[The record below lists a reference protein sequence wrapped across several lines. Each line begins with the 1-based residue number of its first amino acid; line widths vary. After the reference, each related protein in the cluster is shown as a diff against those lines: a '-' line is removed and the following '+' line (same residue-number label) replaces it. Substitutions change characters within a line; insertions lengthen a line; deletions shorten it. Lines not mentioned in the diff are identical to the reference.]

1 MTSGVHGIRL
11 YCDGQSCIISEEL
24 DHFVQFADKS
34 DRFSEVRKLT
44 FQNVDLSDL
53 SQALAILG
61 GTALGM
67 ALFGLISRALIRKT
81 NRGAELGLAGRIM
94 RSAKGSVQFFILS
107 QGTFLAISAMPE
119 IDAWKGPVTVVWTTL
134 LSFQIAYLLN
144 SMVGALVAWYLVKV
158 APKTTMAL
166 DDTAL
171 PILRRIMAVVI
182 YGIAVMIALDT
193 AGISISPLLGG
204 LGISGLAVALA
215 LQPTLSNFF
224 AGTYILADR
233 AIEVGDYIQIQG
245 GPEGYVTQ
253 VGWRSTKMRTW
264 LNNLVVIPNSSLA
277 DAIVMNYNSPE
288 MAVNVIVTCG
298 VSYDSDL
305 ELVERISL
313 EVARDII
320 STLPEA
326 AREMDPWF
334 GFDKFGDSN
343 IDFWIFVQAQDR
355 IASFVVT
362 SQLIKGLHSRFLAEG
377 IEINYPV
384 RKLVGNFPQSA

>member
-1 MTSGVHGIRL
+1 M
-11 YCDGQSCIISEEL
+11 
-24 DHFVQFADKS
+24 
-34 DRFSEVRKLT
+34 
-44 FQNVDLSDL
+44 DLSDL

-61 GTALGM
+61 GTAFGM
-67 ALFGLISRALIRKT
+67 ALFGLISRALIQKA

-94 RSAKGSVQFFILS
+94 RSAKGPVQFFILS
-107 QGTFLAISAMPE
+107 QGTFLAISAMPGINE
-119 IDAWKGPVTVVWTTL
+119 WKGSVAVTWTTL

-144 SMVGALVAWYLVKV
+144 SMVGALAAWYLVNV
-158 APKTTMAL
+158 APKTTMAF

-171 PILRRIMAVVI
+171 PILRRVMAVVI

-253 VGWRSTKMRTW
+253 VGWRSTRMRTW
-264 LNNLVVIPNSSLA
+264 LNNLVVVPNSSLA
-277 DAIVMNYNSPE
+277 DSIVMNYNSPE

-298 VSYDSDL
+298 VSYNSDL

-313 EVARDII
+313 EVARDVI
-320 STLPEA
+320 SALPEA

-334 GFDKFGDSN
+334 GYDKFGDSN
-343 IDFWIFVQAQDR
+343 INFWIFVQAQDR

-362 SQLIKGLHSRFLAEG
+362 SQLIKGLHSRFMVEG

-384 RKLVGNFPQSA
+384 RKLVGDFPQSA

>member
-1 MTSGVHGIRL
+1 MM
-11 YCDGQSCIISEEL
+11 
-24 DHFVQFADKS
+24 
-34 DRFSEVRKLT
+34 
-44 FQNVDLSDL
+44 QNLSLADLSEII
-53 SQALAILG
+53 AILG
-61 GTALGM
+61 GTALCM
-67 ALFGLISRALIRKT
+67 TLFGLISRLLIRRSK
-81 NRGAELGLAGRIM
+81 NGVDQSLSSRIM
-94 RSAKGSVQFFILS
+94 KSARGSVQFFIFF
-107 QGTFLAISAMPE
+107 QGMFLAISAVPG
-119 IDAWKGPVTVVWTTL
+119 IDEWKSSITVVWTTV

-144 SMVGALVAWYLVKV
+144 SMVGALVAWYLVNV
-158 APKTTMAL
+158 APKTTMAF

-171 PILRRIMAVVI
+171 PILRRVMAVVI

-233 AIEVGDYIQIQG
+233 AIEVGDYIKIQN

-288 MAVNVIVTCG
+288 TAVNVIVTCG

-326 AREMDPWF
+326 AREMEPWF

-343 IDFWIFVQAQDR
+343 IEFWIFVQAQDR

-362 SQLIKGLHSRFLAEG
+362 SQLIKGLHSRFLTEG
-377 IEINYPV
+377 VEINYPV
-384 RKLVGNFPQSA
+384 RKIVGNFLQPA

>member
-1 MTSGVHGIRL
+1 MFQ
-11 YCDGQSCIISEEL
+11 DM
-24 DHFVQFADKS
+24 DFS
-34 DRFSEVRKLT
+34 DFSQV
-44 FQNVDLSDL
+44 V
-53 SQALAILG
+53 AILG
-61 GTALGM
+61 ATALLMVLVGIM
-67 ALFGLISRALIRKT
+67 ARFMARRSKKNSGQ
-81 NRGAELGLAGRIM
+81 GLAIRVIQ
-94 RSAKGSVQFFILS
+94 SAKGSVQLFILS
-107 QGTFLAISAMPE
+107 QGTFLAISSMPWMDSWE
-119 IDAWKGPVTVVWTTL
+119 SSVTIVWTTL

-144 SMVGALVAWYLVKV
+144 SMIGAFVNWYLITV
-158 APKTTMAL
+158 APKTTMAF

-171 PILRRIMAVVI
+171 PILRRVFGVVI

-233 AIEVGDYIQIQG
+233 AVEVGDYIQIQN

-305 ELVERISL
+305 ELVERVSL
-313 EVARDII
+313 EVAREII
-320 STLPEA
+320 SSTPEA
-326 AREMDPWF
+326 TIEMDPWF

-343 IDFWIFVQAQDR
+343 IDFWIFLQAQDR
-355 IASFVVT
+355 VGSFVVT
-362 SQLIKGLHSRFLAEG
+362 SQLIKKLHARFLLEG

-384 RKLVGNFPQSA
+384 RKLVGDLPSKG

>member
-1 MTSGVHGIRL
+1 MLCTVP
-11 YCDGQSCIISEEL
+11 DCIAMVKAVSSVESRIVIEGTVL
-24 DHFVQFADKS
+24 PGPF
-34 DRFSEVRKLT
+34 EVLKLML
-44 FQNVDLSDL
+44 QDMNLSDL
-53 SQALAILG
+53 SQVIVILG
-61 GTALGM
+61 ATVLCM
-67 ALFGLISRALIRKT
+67 TLFGLIARLLIRRAKSDVE
-81 NRGAELGLAGRIM
+81 AGLASRVI
-94 RSAKGSVQFFILS
+94 RSAKGSVQFFILT
-107 QGTFLAISAMPE
+107 QGGFLAISAVPQASDWQGS
-119 IDAWKGPVTVVWTTL
+119 ITIIWTTL

-144 SMVGALVAWYLVKV
+144 SMVGALVSWYLVKV
-158 APKTTMAL
+158 APKTTMAF
-166 DDTAL
+166 DDTAM
-171 PILRRIMAVVI
+171 PILRRVLGVVI

-253 VGWRSTKMRTW
+253 VGWRSTRMRTW
-264 LNNLVVIPNSSLA
+264 LNNLVVIPNSALA

-288 MAVNVIVTCG
+288 TAVNVIVTCG

-305 ELVERISL
+305 GLVERVSL

-320 STLPEA
+320 TAIPEA
-326 AREMDPWF
+326 AVEMDPWF
-334 GFDKFGDSN
+334 GYDKFGDSN
-343 IDFWIFVQAQDR
+343 IDFWIFLQAQDR
-355 IASFVVT
+355 IGSFVVT
-362 SQLIKGLHSRFLAEG
+362 SELIKRLHARFLTEG

-384 RKLVGNFPQSA
+384 RKLVGDLPVRSS

>member
-1 MTSGVHGIRL
+1 GTLGRTLLVSGVHGIRL
-11 YCDGQSCIISEEL
+11 YCNGQSCIIREEL
-24 DHFVQFADKS
+24 DHFVHFADKS

-81 NRGAELGLAGRIM
+81 NRGEELGLAGRIM

-107 QGTFLAISAMPE
+107 QGTFLAISAMPG

-158 APKTTMAL
+158 APKTTMAF

-245 GPEGYVTQ
+245 GPEG
-253 VGWRSTKMRTW
+253 
-264 LNNLVVIPNSSLA
+264 
-277 DAIVMNYNSPE
+277 
-288 MAVNVIVTCG
+288 
-298 VSYDSDL
+298 
-305 ELVERISL
+305 
-313 EVARDII
+313 
-320 STLPEA
+320 
-326 AREMDPWF
+326 
-334 GFDKFGDSN
+334 
-343 IDFWIFVQAQDR
+343 
-355 IASFVVT
+355 
-362 SQLIKGLHSRFLAEG
+362 
-377 IEINYPV
+377 
-384 RKLVGNFPQSA
+384 

>member
-1 MTSGVHGIRL
+1 MFQ
-11 YCDGQSCIISEEL
+11 DM
-24 DHFVQFADKS
+24 DFS
-34 DRFSEVRKLT
+34 DV
-44 FQNVDLSDL
+44 
-53 SQALAILG
+53 SQVVAILG
-61 GTALGM
+61 TTALLMVLVGIMTRFM
-67 ALFGLISRALIRKT
+67 ARRSRKSS
-81 NRGAELGLAGRIM
+81 EQGLAIRVIQ
-94 RSAKGSVQFFILS
+94 SAKGSAQLFILS
-107 QGTFLAISAMPE
+107 QGAFLAISSIPWMDSWE
-119 IDAWKGPVTVVWTTL
+119 SSVTIVWTTL

-144 SMVGALVAWYLVKV
+144 SMIGALVNWYLIKV
-158 APKTTMAL
+158 APKTTMAF

-171 PILRRIMAVVI
+171 PILRRVFGVVI

-233 AIEVGDYIQIQG
+233 AVEVGDYIQIQN

-305 ELVERISL
+305 ELVERVSL

-320 STLPEA
+320 TSTPEA
-326 AREMDPWF
+326 TIEMDPWF

-343 IDFWIFVQAQDR
+343 IDFWIFLQAQDR
-355 IASFVVT
+355 VGSFVVT
-362 SQLIKGLHSRFLAEG
+362 SQLIKKLHARFLLEG

-384 RKLVGNFPQSA
+384 RKLVGDLPSKG